1 MKQEYSSPASDLAA
15 AHRELLG
22 NLRQLE
28 QAANALP
35 DDDDGELMIRL
46 EATRARLDD
55 HFRFEEAN
63 GYMQAVLDRAPQ
75 LERKVRHLRDE
86 HRELRQS
93 LSALTREA
101 EGAQVASQRFRK
113 GLKEWVGRLKD
124 HEKRENLLVEDVFN
138 CDVAAE
144 D

>member
-1 MKQEYSSPASDLAA
+1 MKRTNASPAADLAE

-28 QAANALP
+28 QAADALP
-35 DDDDGELMIRL
+35 DGDEGELLARL
-46 EATRARLDD
+46 EATRARLDN

-75 LERKVRHLRDE
+75 LERKVQHLRDE
-86 HRELRQS
+86 HGELRQS
-93 LSALTREA
+93 LDALTRRA
-101 EGAQVASQRFRK
+101 GGAQVAPQRFRE
-113 GLKEWVGRLKD
+113 GLKEWVGRLRD

>member
-1 MKQEYSSPASDLAA
+1 MNRMNMSPAEDLAE
-15 AHRELLG
+15 AHRKLLG

-28 QAANALP
+28 EAVEALP
-35 DDDDGELMIRL
+35 DADEGELMARL
-46 EATRARLDD
+46 EATRAHLDD
-55 HFRFEEAN
+55 HFRFEECN

-75 LERKVRHLRDE
+75 LERKVQRLREE
-86 HRELRQS
+86 HGELRRS
-93 LSALTREA
+93 LTALAREA
-101 EGAQVASQRFRK
+101 EEAQVASGRFRQD
-113 GLKEWVGRLKD
+113 LKKWTTHLRD

>member
-1 MKQEYSSPASDLAA
+1 MKRPTTSPAADLAE

-28 QAANALP
+28 QAAEALP
-35 DDDDGELMIRL
+35 DDDEGVLLARL

-75 LERKVRHLRDE
+75 LERKVQQLRHE
-86 HRELRQS
+86 HGELRQS
-93 LSALTREA
+93 LTALTRDA
-101 EGAQVASQRFRK
+101 EGAQVASRRFRK
-113 GLKEWVGRLKD
+113 GLKEWVGRLRD

-138 CDVAAE
+138 CDLAAE

>member
-1 MKQEYSSPASDLAA
+1 MKRTNASAAADLAE

-28 QAANALP
+28 QAADALP
-35 DDDDGELMIRL
+35 DDEDGELMVRL

-63 GYMQAVLDRAPQ
+63 GYMQAILDRVPQ
-75 LERKVRHLRDE
+75 LERKVRQLRDE
-86 HRELRQS
+86 HGELRQS
-93 LSALTREA
+93 LTELTREA
-101 EGAQVASQRFRK
+101 EGARVASKRFRK
-113 GLKEWVGRLKD
+113 GLKEWVGRLRD
-124 HEKRENLLVEDVFN
+124 HEKRENFLVEDVFN
-138 CDVAAE
+138 CDVSAE

>member
-1 MKQEYSSPASDLAA
+1 MKREYASPAADLAS

-28 QAANALP
+28 QAADALP
-35 DDDDGELMIRL
+35 DEDEGKLMARL

-63 GYMQAVLDRAPQ
+63 GCMQAVLDRAPQ
-75 LERKVRHLRDE
+75 LERKVRQLRDE
-86 HRELRQS
+86 HGELRQS
-93 LSALTREA
+93 LTALTREA
-101 EGAQVASQRFRK
+101 EGAQVAARRFRK
-113 GLKEWVGRLKD
+113 SLEEWVGRLRD
-124 HEKRENLLVEDVFN
+124 HEKRENLLVADVFN
-138 CDVAAE
+138 CDAAAE